1 MLRSLHCHSNHNSLS
16 MAVPF
21 ALIFFAG
28 VVLAGAS
35 RELRPSEHG
44 LTFQTLSP
52 AGAHSSPEMRSFF
65 NSANASPAMS
75 SSSDVALPRA
85 MDSGDASPPAWWQPT
100 GDHGGDGVGK
110 ALTVASL
117 VCGVAGAVLLVVS
130 GVIYLFR
137 HRNRKQKKLNAAFCV
152 ENGNE
157 GENDEEKNN
166 KLQLVVR
173 NP

>member
-1 MLRSLHCHSNHNSLS
+1 MPVPYSL
-16 MAVPF
+16 AVF
-21 ALIFFAG
+21 
-28 VVLAGAS
+28 VVLILAGDSSA
-35 RELRPSEHG
+35 RELRPSDHG

-65 NSANASPAMS
+65 NSANSSPTMS

-85 MDSGDASPPAWWQPT
+85 MDSGEASPPSWWRS
-100 GDHGGDGVGK
+100 GGGSDGRDHVGK

-117 VCGVAGAVLLVVS
+117 VCGIAGAVLLVAS
-130 GVIYLFR
+130 GLIYALKY
-137 HRNRKQKKLNAAFCV
+137 RNRKQNLDAAFCG

-157 GENDEEKNN
+157 GENDDDNN

>member
-1 MLRSLHCHSNHNSLS
+1 

-21 ALIFFAG
+21 ALVFFVG
-28 VVLAGAS
+28 VVVVAGAS

-65 NSANASPAMS
+65 NSANASPTMS

-85 MDSGDASPPAWWQPT
+85 MDSGDASPPAWWQPA
-100 GDHGGDGVGK
+100 GGHGGDGVGK

-117 VCGVAGAVLLVVS
+117 VCGVAGAVLLVAS
-130 GVIYLFR
+130 GLIYMFK
-137 HRNRKQKKLNAAFCV
+137 HRSKKQKKLNAACCG
-152 ENGNE
+152 ENGND
-157 GENDEEKNN
+157 GENDVEESN

>member
-1 MLRSLHCHSNHNSLS
+1 ME
-16 MAVPF
+16 VVTF
-21 ALIFFAG
+21 ALAVFVPLI
-28 VVLAGAS
+28 LAGAS
-35 RELRPSEHG
+35 SARELRPSDHG

-65 NSANASPAMS
+65 NSADSSPSMS

-85 MDSGDASPPAWWQPT
+85 MDSGDASPPEWWKP
-100 GDHGGDGVGK
+100 DGGHSGEGVGK

-117 VCGVAGAVLLVVS
+117 VCGVAGAVLLVAS
-130 GVIYLFR
+130 GLIYLFKYR
-137 HRNRKQKKLNAAFCV
+137 NRNRKQKLNAAFC
-152 ENGNE
+152 
-157 GENDEEKNN
+157 GENENQGGNDEDKN

>member
-1 MLRSLHCHSNHNSLS
+1 

-21 ALIFFAG
+21 ALVFFAG

-65 NSANASPAMS
+65 NSVNASPAMS

-85 MDSGDASPPAWWQPT
+85 MDSGEASPPTWWHPA
-100 GDHGGDGVGK
+100 GGHGGDGMGK

-117 VCGVAGAVLLVVS
+117 VCGVAGAVLLVAS
-130 GVIYLFR
+130 ALIYLFK
-137 HRNRKQKKLNAAFCV
+137 HRNKKQKKLNAAFGV
-152 ENGNE
+152 ENGNG
-157 GENDEEKNN
+157 GENDEMENN